1 MEWSRYLADER
12 IMMFHPYVAKA
23 LGLNEA
29 IFLQQLHYWLNR
41 KPHIVEEKGWV
52 YNPYKSWQEQLCF
65 MSESTI
71 KRTVKNLVDKGIVI
85 TANFNKMK
93 FDRTLWY
100 SIDYDKLDEYVN
112 ETSINSK
119 WIENSVIEEQPLVQI
134 DTMENI
140 TMTHPIPSINTSIT
154 TSTNYIK
161 DIYVE
166 EEKNEPTKAKKT
178 IAKINYHSY
187 VDEYNNR
194 CTNLPKVKL
203 LTDKRKDN
211 IRNFEKTLT
220 LEQFKEICDIAN
232 RSRFLIGDNDRGWKA
247 DFDFILRVDKATS
260 ILEGKYDKLGK
271 RTEGNALLDMING
284 GAFDD

>member
-1 MEWSRYLADER
+1 M
-12 IMMFHPYVAKA
+12 
-23 LGLNEA
+23 
-29 IFLQQLHYWLNR
+29 
-41 KPHIVEEKGWV
+41 
-52 YNPYKSWQEQLCF
+52 
-65 MSESTI
+65 
-71 KRTVKNLVDKGIVI
+71 
-85 TANFNKMK
+85 
-93 FDRTLWY
+93 
-100 SIDYDKLDEYVN
+100 
-112 ETSINSK
+112 
-119 WIENSVIEEQPLVQI
+119 
-134 DTMENI
+134 
-140 TMTHPIPSINTSIT
+140 SIT

>member
-12 IMMFHPYVAKA
+12 IMMFHPYVAKT

-100 SIDYDKLDEYVN
+100 SIDYDKLDVYVN
-112 ETSINSK
+112 EASINAK

-140 TMTHPIPSINTSIT
+140 TMTQPIPSNNTSTT
-154 TSTNYIK
+154 TSTNNIK

-166 EEKNEPTKAKKT
+166 EEKNEPTQTKKT
-178 IAKINYHSY
+178 IVKINFDEYK
-187 VDEYNNR
+187 DEYNNR

-203 LTDKRKDN
+203 LTDKRKDSIKKFSKALN
-211 IRNFEKTLT
+211 

-232 RSRFLIGDNDRGWKA
+232 EAPFLIGDNDRGWKA

-260 ILEGKYDKLGK
+260 ILEGKYTKLGK
-271 RTEGNALLDMING
+271 RTEGNALLDMIKG
-284 GAFDD
+284 GVFDE

>member
-12 IMMFHPYVAKA
+12 IMMFHPYVAKT

-41 KPHIVEEKGWV
+41 KPHIVEEKGWI
-52 YNPYKSWQEQLCF
+52 YNPYKTWQEQLCF

-85 TANFNKMK
+85 TSNFNKMK

-112 ETSINSK
+112 ATTIESK
-119 WIENSVIEEQPLVQI
+119 CIEDSVIEEQPLVQI
-134 DTMENI
+134 DTMENV
-140 TMTHPIPSINTSIT
+140 TMTQPIPSINTSIT
-154 TSTNYIK
+154 TSTNNIK

-166 EEKNEPTKAKKT
+166 EEKNDLTQAKKT
-178 IAKINYHSY
+178 IVKINF
-187 VDEYNNR
+187 DEYKEEYNLR
-194 CTNLPKVKL
+194 CNNLPQVK
-203 LTDKRKDN
+203 TITEKRKTA
-211 IRNFEKTLT
+211 IRKFEKEFT

-232 RSRFLIGDNDRGWKA
+232 EAPFLIGDNDRGWKA

-260 ILEGKYDKLGK
+260 ILEGKYSKLGK
-271 RTEGNALLDMING
+271 RTEGNALLDMIKG
-284 GAFDD
+284 GVFDE

>member
-12 IMMFHPYVAKA
+12 IMMFHPYVAKT

-52 YNPYKSWQEQLCF
+52 YNPYKTWQEQLCF

-100 SIDYDKLDEYVN
+100 SIDYDKLDECVN
-112 ETSINSK
+112 ATSIESK
-119 WIENSVIEEQPLVQI
+119 CIEDSVIEEQPLVQI
-134 DTMENI
+134 DTMENV
-140 TMTHPIPSINTSIT
+140 TMTLPIPSNNTSIT
-154 TSTNYIK
+154 TSTNNIK

-166 EEKNEPTKAKKT
+166 EEKNEPTQTKKT
-178 IAKINYHSY
+178 IVKINFDEYK
-187 VDEYNNR
+187 DEYNNR

-211 IRNFEKTLT
+211 IRNFNKTFT

-232 RSRFLIGDNDRGWKA
+232 EAPFLIGDNDRGWKA

-260 ILEGKYDKLGK
+260 ILEGKYTKLGK
-271 RTEGNALLDMING
+271 RTEGNALLDMIKG
-284 GAFDD
+284 GVFDE